1 MAMAIEGEGYA
12 RMRRAVGTRGSPP
25 STIGVSWQVASDGVV
40 NPVISHRSA
49 RGGARVKMSGGMP
62 ELGSKISL
70 ISKADIR
77 YEGRLFTV
85 DPQEC
90 TIALANG
97 EYDNPRWIPPH
108 HPSPFRRCSQCIA
121 YTEPVSRY
129 EGTYLSGTSR
139 PTADSPCRLDLPY

>member
-1 MAMAIEGEGYA
+1 MSRKTSPFEDSPKSQLEERENCVAHAP
-12 RMRRAVGTRGSPP
+12 RAVALSDSPP
-25 STIGVSWQVASDGVV
+25 SIIAVSWEVSSDGVV
-40 NPVISHRSA
+40 NPVKSHRSV
-49 RGGARVKMSGGMP
+49 RGDRVKMSGGMP

-97 EYDNPRWIPPH
+97 E
-108 HPSPFRRCSQCIA
+108 
-121 YTEPVSRY
+121 
-129 EGTYLSGTSR
+129 
-139 PTADSPCRLDLPY
+139 